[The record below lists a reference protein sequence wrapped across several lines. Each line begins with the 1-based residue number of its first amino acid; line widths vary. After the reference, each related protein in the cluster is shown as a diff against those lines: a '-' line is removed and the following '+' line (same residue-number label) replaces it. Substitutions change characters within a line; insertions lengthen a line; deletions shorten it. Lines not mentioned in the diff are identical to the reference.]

1 MTLKNVYDA
10 KPVQIYVFGKEAKGD
25 LERPFKTAGLF
36 GGMSYNFTSF
46 ALFEPAL

>member
-10 KPVQIYVFGKEAKGD
+10 KLVQIYVFGKEAKGD

-36 GGMSYNFTSF
+36 GGMSYNFISF